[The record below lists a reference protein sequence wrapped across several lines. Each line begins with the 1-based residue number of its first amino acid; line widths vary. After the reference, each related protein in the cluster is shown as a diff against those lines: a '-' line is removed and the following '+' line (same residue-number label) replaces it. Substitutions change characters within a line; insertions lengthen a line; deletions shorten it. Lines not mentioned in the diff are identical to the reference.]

1 MVIICTEGYHG
12 RTTDICLNV
21 TASFC
26 IDSKKEL
33 TDDGNKIIS
42 IVVKKESF
50 LKNTDIMTH
59 NRGYDRQEV
68 K

>member
-21 TASFC
+21 TALSLE
-26 IDSKKEL
+26 I
-33 TDDGNKIIS
+33 
-42 IVVKKESF
+42 VKKNSHMTGIKVLVWYWKKKAF
-50 LKNTDIMTH
+50 LRTQILWLIIEAMI
-59 NRGYDRQEV
+59 DR